1 MEKLKIMVVF
11 GTRPE
16 AIKMAP
22 LVLELQKQK
31 ETIETITVVTAQHR
45 QMLDQVLETFKVVPD
60 YDLDIMGKSQTLLE
74 ITSKI
79 LNQLDPVIKKEKP
92 DMVLVHGDTTTT
104 FAASLVAFYNQV
116 SIGHVEAGL
125 RTFDKYSPYPEEMN
139 RQMTDNLADLY
150 FAPTSESKDN
160 LLKENHPE
168 SSIVVTGNTAIDAL
182 KLTVQEDYHH
192 EVLDQVDPA
201 KKVIL
206 VTMHRREN
214 QGAPMRAVFGA
225 LREMVDQEP
234 NIEVVYPVH
243 LSPAVQEA
251 ANDLLGDHD
260 RIHLIAP
267 LDVLDFH
274 NLASRSYF
282 IMSDSGGVQEE
293 APSLGKPVLV
303 LRDTTERPE
312 GVRAGTLKLVGTDPA
327 VVKATMTELLTNEHL
342 YLEMANARNPY
353 GDGRASER
361 IVQAIKHY
369 FGQGEAAEEFHEG
382 EKE

>member
-79 LNQLDPVIKKEKP
+79 LDKLDPVIKKEKP

-243 LSPAVQEA
+243 LSPVVQEA